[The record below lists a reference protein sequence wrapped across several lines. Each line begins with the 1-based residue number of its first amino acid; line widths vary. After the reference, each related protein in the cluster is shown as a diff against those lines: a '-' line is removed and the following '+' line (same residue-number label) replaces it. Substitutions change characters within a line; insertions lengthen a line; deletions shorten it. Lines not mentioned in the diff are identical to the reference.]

1 MYDVVVVG
9 GGTAGV
15 SAAYNSAKQ
24 GLKTLLL
31 EKKIHLGGAMTSG
44 LVVPVMNAGASEIN
58 RDFYNILVEK
68 MAEKGAQIDFDGN
81 KGWFN
86 PEILKIVLDEL
97 LTSVGVDIRFL
108 TSIYG
113 VKTDFN
119 KKILSLD
126 IQAEQITECI
136 NKTYSNNPSVIRDLN
151 PELLFECINAID
163 DNNNSTENYRLLE
176 RIETRYVIDA
186 TGNCDVGKISGC
198 EFIENLENEYQPI
211 SLRFIMGGVDV
222 QRFGEFLLKVDNN
235 RETSP
240 VLNID
245 GKTYV
250 STAYTWDKDANW
262 ALGKFFEKAVTEG
275 VLTDFDCNYFQV
287 FSLACCDGG
296 VAFNCPR
303 ILENLDIT
311 DNKGLSKALIQAR
324 ESIYRL
330 ANFCKKTFPGFE
342 NAYISNIADDIGV
355 RISRRIM
362 GKYFY
367 TERDLKEGK
376 TFDNP
381 VLMANY
387 PIDVHSKDRDKSYF
401 EKVGYYQLPLEC
413 LMSRDYDNL
422 FVVGRCLSADF
433 KAQAALRVQQSC
445 FSMGEGVAKYIA
457 AIMKEDL

>member
-15 SAAYNSAKQ
+15 SAAYTSAKF
-24 GLKTLLL
+24 GLKTLLI
-31 EKKIHLGGAMTSG
+31 EKKIHLGGTMTSG

-58 RDFYNILVEK
+58 RDFYNILVKK

-86 PEILKIVLDEL
+86 PEVLKIVLDEL

-108 TSIYG
+108 TSVYG
-113 VKTDFN
+113 VKADFN
-119 KKILSLD
+119 KNILSLD
-126 IQAEQITECI
+126 VQSEQIAECI
-136 NKTYSNNPSVIRDLN
+136 NKTYSNNPSVIRN
-151 PELLFECINAID
+151 IKPELLFECIKAID
-163 DNNNSTENYRLLE
+163 DNNNSSENYRLLE

-198 EFIENLENEYQPI
+198 EFVENLENDYQPI
-211 SLRFIMGGVDV
+211 SLRFIMGGVDIE
-222 QRFGEFLLKVDNN
+222 RFGEFLLEVDDN
-235 RETSP
+235 REVSP

-250 STAYTWDKDANW
+250 STAYTWDKDVNW
-262 ALGKFFEKAVTEG
+262 ALAKYFENAVVEG
-275 VLTDFDCNYFQV
+275 DLTDYDCNYFQV
-287 FSLACCDGG
+287 FSLAGCTDSL
-296 VAFNCPR
+296 AFNCPR

-367 TERDLKEGK
+367 TERDLKDGK

-381 VLMANY
+381 VLSANY
-387 PIDVHSKDRDKSYF
+387 PIDVHSKDRNNSTL
-401 EKVGYYQLPLEC
+401 EKVGYYQLPIEA
-413 LMSRDYDNL
+413 LMAKDFDNL

-457 AIMKEDL
+457 SIINQN